1 MLLSKTIALLGPQHK
16 TVLIK
21 LAYNDQ
27 EKEREYLVSS
37 DEDDSNAP
45 SSDEKD
51 NFDSLFDDRYIIG
64 AVNLTRSD
72 DSSNE

>member
-37 DEDDSNAP
+37 VEDDSNAP

-51 NFDSLFDDRYIIG
+51 NFDSLFDDRYIFG

>member
-16 TVLIK
+16 KVLIK

-37 DEDDSNAP
+37 VEDDSNSIKAEVDIVNTTMTEEQK
-45 SSDEKD
+45 DEQL
-51 NFDSLFDDRYIIG
+51 LF
-64 AVNLTRSD
+64 T
-72 DSSNE
+72 